1 MTTTTPPPS
10 SPDPTTSPGPILVT
24 GPNGKTGSRVAARLT
39 ALGHDVRPASRSAT
53 TPFDWDDQSTWRPAL
68 QGARAVYLTF
78 QPDLGLPGATEAITA
93 ISALAAGAGVERAVL
108 VSGRG
113 VAEAR
118 ACEAAFLSALPRG
131 TVVRCAFFDQNFSE
145 GVFADGVLSG
155 VFALPASREVT
166 EPFLHADDIADVAV
180 AALTGPAAD
189 HEGRVHEITGPRS
202 LRLDE
207 VAEVL
212 SAASGRAVE
221 FAPVSRAEFTAGA
234 VQAGVDEHE
243 AAGLAELLAEFLDGR
258 NAATT
263 SGVQDVLGRPARSF
277 EEFARGAAAT
287 GVWSAVPAR

>member
-1 MTTTTPPPS
+1 
-10 SPDPTTSPGPILVT
+10 
-24 GPNGKTGSRVAARLT
+24 
-39 ALGHDVRPASRSAT
+39 
-53 TPFDWDDQSTWRPAL
+53 
-68 QGARAVYLTF
+68 
-78 QPDLGLPGATEAITA
+78 
-93 ISALAAGAGVERAVL
+93 VL

-145 GVFADGVLSG
+145 GVFADVVLSG
-155 VFALPASREVT
+155 VFALPAFREVT

-221 FAPVSRAEFTAGA
+221 FAPVSRAEF
-234 VQAGVDEHE
+234 
-243 AAGLAELLAEFLDGR
+243 LDGR